1 MKSDWEKNTLVFC
14 YSNSQFS
21 DMHIAQSCQN
31 TVQIFSSKVVVL
43 SYIITQSSR
52 VQIFSQLTLQRGFPK
67 DDLSVSVRCMDQ
79 FVNLDTNMVLV
90 LVPRYPLHSA
100 LKKGKRGVTSWS
112 NQLTR
117 NTTCITSQNC
127 TFQDFRR
134 YSTIEWPLPPTP
146 PLAS

>member
-1 MKSDWEKNTLVFC
+1 MFSVIPIPNLVICTLHSHVRIC
-14 YSNSQFS
+14 
-21 DMHIAQSCQN
+21 

-52 VQIFSQLTLQRGFPK
+52 VQIFSQQTLQRGFPK

-100 LKKGKRGVTSWS
+100 LKKGEKR
-112 NQLTR
+112 NK
-117 NTTCITSQNC
+117 
-127 TFQDFRR
+127 
-134 YSTIEWPLPPTP
+134 E
-146 PLAS
+146 